1 MYVALFCPSSIVTS
15 VWVIIFSESNI
26 SAFNTCE
33 THSKPSKSA
42 EMNVVRPRLP
52 IRALVLE
59 IIIIIATTVAITE
72 TIANEV
78 AVPTRGDTTAAM
90 DIIETETVT
99 RVAIVI
105 PTETETEETVESA
118 DVKEA
123 AAGE

>member
-1 MYVALFCPSSIVTS
+1 
-15 VWVIIFSESNI
+15 
-26 SAFNTCE
+26 
-33 THSKPSKSA
+33 
-42 EMNVVRPRLP
+42 MNVVRPRLP

-105 PTETETEETVESA
+105 PTETGTEETVESA
-118 DVKEA
+118 GKFLFCIVIKCFYSLNWLCLA
-123 AAGE
+123 VIVSLSHMYVLNYVVLSL